1 MSIEFWI
8 FLAVIAILLEA
19 LTTNSF
25 LISLG
30 IGAVGAVAADYF
42 GYDLT
47 VQIIV
52 FIIVSIICI
61 FLSFRISKRLNED
74 HDAIKSNQEGLIGKE
89 GTVKEEIPKNEVG
102 MVVVDGK
109 DYVATSYENINENS
123 QVKVIDNDDLML
135 IELAEVVDRGIGIL
149 EFHQTMQYLKKK
161 EVDHIA
167 DICSEV

>member
-1 MSIEFWI
+1 M
-8 FLAVIAILLEA
+8 AQ
-19 LTTNSF
+19 
-25 LISLG
+25 
-30 IGAVGAVAADYF
+30 
-42 GYDLT
+42 YDLT

-61 FLSFRISKRLNED
+61 LLSFILSKRLNGD

-135 IELAEVVDRGIGIL
+135 IVE
-149 EFHQTMQYLKKK
+149 KK
-161 EVDHIA
+161 
-167 DICSEV
+167 

>member
-1 MSIEFWI
+1 MRVNNRREFFMSIEFWI

-61 FLSFRISKRLNED
+61 LLSF
-74 HDAIKSNQEGLIGKE
+74 
-89 GTVKEEIPKNEVG
+89 
-102 MVVVDGK
+102 
-109 DYVATSYENINENS
+109 
-123 QVKVIDNDDLML
+123 
-135 IELAEVVDRGIGIL
+135 IL
-149 EFHQTMQYLKKK
+149 S
-161 EVDHIA
+161 I
-167 DICSEV
+167 

>member
-61 FLSFRISKRLNED
+61 LLSFILSKRLNGD
-74 HDAIKSNQEGLIGKE
+74 HDAIKSYQEGLIGKE
-89 GTVKEEIPKNEVG
+89 GTVKEE
-102 MVVVDGK
+102 
-109 DYVATSYENINENS
+109 
-123 QVKVIDNDDLML
+123 
-135 IELAEVVDRGIGIL
+135 
-149 EFHQTMQYLKKK
+149 
-161 EVDHIA
+161 
-167 DICSEV
+167 

>member
-1 MSIEFWI
+1 MDFFSC
-8 FLAVIAILLEA
+8 
-19 LTTNSF
+19 
-25 LISLG
+25 
-30 IGAVGAVAADYF
+30 
-42 GYDLT
+42 
-47 VQIIV
+47 

-61 FLSFRISKRLNED
+61 LLSFILSKRLNGD

-135 IELAEVVDRGIGIL
+135 IVE
-149 EFHQTMQYLKKK
+149 KK
-161 EVDHIA
+161 
-167 DICSEV
+167 

>member
-52 FIIVSIICI
+52 FIIVSIICLLLFS
-61 FLSFRISKRLNED
+61 FLSKRLDKGED
-74 HDAIKSNQEGLIGKE
+74 AVKFNHEELIGKE
-89 GTVKEEIPKNEVG
+89 GIVLEEIPKNEVG
-102 MVVVDGK
+102 MVAVDGK
-109 DYVATSYENINENS
+109 NHIATSYELIKENS
-123 QVKVIDNDDLML
+123 QVIVIDNNDMML
-135 IELAEVVDRGIGIL
+135 IVE
-149 EFHQTMQYLKKK
+149 KK
-161 EVDHIA
+161 
-167 DICSEV
+167 

>member
-1 MSIEFWI
+1 
-8 FLAVIAILLEA
+8 
-19 LTTNSF
+19 

-135 IELAEVVDRGIGIL
+135 IVE
-149 EFHQTMQYLKKK
+149 KK
-161 EVDHIA
+161 
-167 DICSEV
+167 

>member
-61 FLSFRISKRLNED
+61 FLSFRISSLLRQQL
-74 HDAIKSNQEGLIGKE
+74 L
-89 GTVKEEIPKNEVG
+89 
-102 MVVVDGK
+102 
-109 DYVATSYENINENS
+109 
-123 QVKVIDNDDLML
+123 
-135 IELAEVVDRGIGIL
+135 
-149 EFHQTMQYLKKK
+149 
-161 EVDHIA
+161 
-167 DICSEV
+167 

>member
-1 MSIEFWI
+1 MRVNNRREFFMSIEFWI

-47 VQIIV
+47 VQIVV

-61 FLSFRISKRLNED
+61 LLSFILSKRLNGD

-135 IELAEVVDRGIGIL
+135 IVE
-149 EFHQTMQYLKKK
+149 KK
-161 EVDHIA
+161 
-167 DICSEV
+167 

>member
-1 MSIEFWI
+1 M
-8 FLAVIAILLEA
+8 
-19 LTTNSF
+19 
-25 LISLG
+25 
-30 IGAVGAVAADYF
+30 
-42 GYDLT
+42 T
-47 VQIIV
+47 VQIVV

-61 FLSFRISKRLNED
+61 LLSFILSKRLNED

-135 IELAEVVDRGIGIL
+135 IVE
-149 EFHQTMQYLKKK
+149 KK
-161 EVDHIA
+161 
-167 DICSEV
+167 

>member
-1 MSIEFWI
+1 M
-8 FLAVIAILLEA
+8 
-19 LTTNSF
+19 
-25 LISLG
+25 
-30 IGAVGAVAADYF
+30 
-42 GYDLT
+42 

-61 FLSFRISKRLNED
+61 LLSFILSKRLNGD
-74 HDAIKSNQEGLIGKE
+74 HDAIKSYQEGLIGKE

-135 IELAEVVDRGIGIL
+135 IVE
-149 EFHQTMQYLKKK
+149 KK
-161 EVDHIA
+161 
-167 DICSEV
+167 

>member
-1 MSIEFWI
+1 
-8 FLAVIAILLEA
+8 
-19 LTTNSF
+19 

-61 FLSFRISKRLNED
+61 LLSFILSKRLNGD

-135 IELAEVVDRGIGIL
+135 IVE
-149 EFHQTMQYLKKK
+149 KK
-161 EVDHIA
+161 
-167 DICSEV
+167 

>member
-1 MSIEFWI
+1 M
-8 FLAVIAILLEA
+8 
-19 LTTNSF
+19 
-25 LISLG
+25 
-30 IGAVGAVAADYF
+30 
-42 GYDLT
+42 T

-61 FLSFRISKRLNED
+61 LLSFILSKRLNGD

-135 IELAEVVDRGIGIL
+135 IVE
-149 EFHQTMQYLKKK
+149 KK
-161 EVDHIA
+161 
-167 DICSEV
+167 